1 MMVYLSW
8 FFLKTFMKRQ
18 QICVILSRLDR
29 FHRDNTHLIHQSKDY
44 LNMPYLLGKKP
55 NFIVKKTAH

>member
-1 MMVYLSW
+1 MMVYLPC

-18 QICVILSRLDR
+18 QISVILSRLDR
-29 FHRDNTHLIHQSKDY
+29 FHLNNTHLIHQSKDY
-44 LNMPYLLGKKP
+44 LNMPYRLGKKT